1 MFRSLKKLTLINYF
15 FMKEEINAYNNVL
28 ELIGNTPL
36 IKLNRVTEKLEGNFY
51 AKVEAFNPGHS
62 SKDRIALYII
72 EEAEKRGILSPGD
85 TIIETTSGNTGFS
98 LAMVSIIKG
107 YNCILAVS
115 SKSSKDKIDM
125 LRSLGAKVYVCPAH
139 VSADDER
146 SYYNVAKRLHEETK
160 GSVYI
165 NQYFNQLN
173 IDAHYKS
180 TGPEIWK
187 QTNGKITHLIACSGT
202 GGTISGTAKYLKEQN
217 PNIRVLGVDA
227 FGSVLKKYH
236 ETREFDNDEIYP
248 YRIEGLGK
256 NLIPSATDFDMI
268 DKFMKV
274 SDEES
279 AHSAREITRK
289 EGLFVGYTSGAVLQ
303 AIKQYAEDG
312 EFDESSNV
320 IAIFP
325 DHGSRYMSKVF
336 SDDWM
341 NEQGFFDSVN
351 QEEVQKIEMI
361 K

>member
-1 MFRSLKKLTLINYF
+1 
-15 FMKEEINAYNNVL
+15 MKDEIKAYNNVL

-36 IKLNRVTEKLEGNFY
+36 IKLSKVTADMSGDFY

-62 SKDRIALYII
+62 TKDRIALYII
-72 EEAEKRGILSPGD
+72 EEAEKRGILKPGD

-107 YNCILAVS
+107 YDCILAVS
-115 SKSSKDKIDM
+115 SKSSRDKIDM
-125 LRSLGAKVYVCPAH
+125 LRSMGAKVYVCPAH

-165 NQYFNQLN
+165 NQYFNELN
-173 IDAHYKS
+173 VDAHYKS
-180 TGPEIWK
+180 TGPEIWE
-187 QTNGKITHLIACSGT
+187 QTGGQITHLVACSGT
-202 GGTISGTAKYLKEQN
+202 GGTISGTARFLKEKN

-236 ETREFDNDEIYP
+236 ETKEFDNAEIYP

-256 NLIPSATDFDMI
+256 NLIPTATDFDVI
-268 DKFMKV
+268 DKFIKV

-279 AHSAREITRK
+279 AHTTRELAKK
-289 EGLFVGYTSGAVLQ
+289 EGLFVGYTSGAAFQ
-303 AIKQYAEDG
+303 AVKQYAEEG
-312 EFDESSNV
+312 EFDANSKVV
-320 IAIFP
+320 IIFP

-351 QEEVQKIEMI
+351 QEEALKIEII

>member
-1 MFRSLKKLTLINYF
+1 VVNTNFEFSRNDNYF
-15 FMKEEINAYNNVL
+15 MKKEIKAYNNVL

-36 IKLNRVTEKLEGNFY
+36 IKINKVTEGLIGNFY

-62 SKDRIALYII
+62 TKDRIALHII
-72 EEAEKRGILSPGD
+72 EQAEKNGILSPGD

-98 LAMVSIIKG
+98 IAMVSIIKG

-125 LRSLGAKVYVCPAH
+125 LRSLGAKVYVCPAN
-139 VSADDER
+139 VSADDSR
-146 SYYNVAKRLHEETK
+146 SYYSVAKRLNSEIK

-165 NQYFNQLN
+165 NQYFNDLN
-173 IDAHYKS
+173 IDAHYRT
-180 TGPEIWK
+180 TGPEIWN
-187 QTNGKITHLIACSGT
+187 QTSGLITHLVCCSGT

-217 PNIRVLGVDA
+217 PNIRILGVDA

-236 ETREFDNDEIYP
+236 ETKEFDNDEIYP

-256 NLIPSATDFDMI
+256 NLIPTATDFDVI

-274 SDEES
+274 TDEES
-279 AHSAREITRK
+279 AHTTREIAKK

-303 AIKQYAEDG
+303 AIKQYAEEG
-312 EFDESSNV
+312 EFDENSNV
-320 IAIFP
+320 VAVFP

-351 QEEVQKIEMI
+351 TEEIKIEFV